1 MKFALIALISA
12 VAAEEPKKEVSA
24 DDYVKKKIGETCDDT
39 KDKMGCEDG
48 ARCGWQSITTDGGT
62 PVTTPK
68 VCVKTDQC
76 GKTDTADKV
85 VTKEVCYATNLAATI
100 TAAALAISYTF

>member
-48 ARCGWQSITTDGGT
+48 ARCGW
-62 PVTTPK
+62 
-68 VCVKTDQC
+68 
-76 GKTDTADKV
+76 
-85 VTKEVCYATNLAATI
+85 
-100 TAAALAISYTF
+100 